1 MEDAA
6 CHHKTAA
13 LPTSWRQLQNLK
25 EFRAKRAAAA
35 GCQNKSCFRLAKLSW
50 IEQNTACDEEI
61 LGNEKLR
68 QKRSRS
74 KEPRPKVQKGK
85 HQAHCSTAP
94 FLFSTK
100 ALMAWNE
107 SLKQANARGTWGKR
121 TLPTSVPSV
130 PSIPFGPASKQR
142 ASNCYGR
149 FSLLKCL
156 KEKLSWAPVRS
167 IYNLHANA
175 IGQERQE

>member
-35 GCQNKSCFRLAKLSW
+35 GCQNKSCF
-50 IEQNTACDEEI
+50 NTACYEEI
-61 LGNEKLR
+61 LSNEKLR

-85 HQAHCSTAP
+85 HQAHCSTASSWLFKN
-94 FLFSTK
+94 FLRKLLWLETNHWSRQTRVV
-100 ALMAWNE
+100 LE
-107 SLKQANARGTWGKR
+107 V
-121 TLPTSVPSV
+121 SVPCQHQCHQCLQFLSDQLQNRSLRTATDV
-130 PSIPFGPASKQR
+130 FLLC
-142 ASNCYGR
+142 SNVQ
-149 FSLLKCL
+149 K
-156 KEKLSWAPVRS
+156 RS
-167 IYNLHANA
+167 FPEL
-175 IGQERQE
+175 R